1 MIAGHSCDYLHRI
14 VPLHDGEKAY
24 CARCGTLLYQQNKNS
39 LDRALALNL
48 TALMLFI
55 IANSFPFLT
64 LKLNG
69 MVEENLL
76 ISGVMTLYDMGM
88 QGLAILVFV
97 TSIGFPLLLMVAML
111 YLLLPLRWGRVP
123 PWRGAVYRVVQMLQP
138 WSMLGVFMLAVL
150 LAMVKLMDM
159 ATIVPGVALLSFAG
173 VVLCAAAARSH
184 LDHRLIWPHP
194 VAPTL
199 SVNGHGVTARDC
211 GLLHCH
217 SCALLLPVIDAPR
230 ACPRCGNALH
240 LRQAHVLARTWAL
253 VVTGVLLLIP
263 ANVYPIMTVVQLG
276 QGEPNTIFSGVI
288 HLIEGGM
295 WPLALIV
302 FFASM
307 VVPMAKL
314 LVMIGLLISVQRRS
328 PLRALDRN
336 RLYHITEAV
345 GAWSMVDIFLIAILA
360 ALVQL
365 DALATIT
372 PELGASFFAA
382 MVVVTMFAAQ
392 SFDPR
397 LIWDHA

>member
-1 MIAGHSCDYLHRI
+1 MIACHSCDFLHRI
-14 VPLHDGEKAY
+14 IPINNDAKAC
-24 CARCGTLLYQQNKNS
+24 CARCGMVLYQQTNNS
-39 LDRALALNL
+39 LNRALALNL

-55 IANSFPFLT
+55 IANTYPFLT

-69 MVEENLL
+69 MVEENVL
-76 ISGVMTLYDMGM
+76 ISGVISLYSMDM
-88 QGLAILVFV
+88 QGLAALVFA
-97 TSIGFPLLLMVAML
+97 TSIAFPLLLILAML

-123 PWRGAVYRVVQMLQP
+123 PWRGLVYRMVQMLQP

-159 ATIVPGVALLSFAG
+159 ATIVPGVALFSFVG

-194 VAPTL
+194 ETP
-199 SVNGHGVTARDC
+199 SISIKGVTARDC

-217 SCALLLPVIDAPR
+217 SCALLLPLTGAPS
-230 ACPRCGNALH
+230 ACPRCGCRLH
-240 LRQAHVLARTWAL
+240 LRQANVLARTWAL
-253 VVTGVLLLIP
+253 VVTGLLLLIP
-263 ANVYPIMTVVQLG
+263 ANTYPIMTVVQLG
-276 QGEPNTIFSGVI
+276 QGEPDTIFSGVV
-288 HLIEGGM
+288 HLIQSGM

-307 VVPMAKL
+307 VVPITKL
-314 LVMIGLLISVQRRS
+314 LVLIGLLVSVQRRS
-328 PLRALDRN
+328 PLRPHDRN

-360 ALVQL
+360 ALVDL

-372 PELGASFFAA
+372 PEPGASFFAA